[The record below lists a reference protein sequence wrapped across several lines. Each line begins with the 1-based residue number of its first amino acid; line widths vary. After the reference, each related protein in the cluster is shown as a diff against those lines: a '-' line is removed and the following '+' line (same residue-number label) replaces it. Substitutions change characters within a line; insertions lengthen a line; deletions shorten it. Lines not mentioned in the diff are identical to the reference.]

1 MLFIFPWKHCNVVN
15 WVVNCTC
22 VQMDVSENSGTPHF
36 TPQNDMII
44 FSRKTPMGL
53 LGVLPTIL
61 GKSQIF
67 TIYNHLKNC
76 LPFASVVNRSDG
88 LVLGRWRSP
97 PWELGIHE
105 VFSHFSNCKD
115 WNCLVIQFVTFLG
128 WWKRDPQKSLSDLQL
143 DQLGDQKVTAWIT

>member
-1 MLFIFPWKHCNVVN
+1 MFPRIVVPPISHPKMTWSFLVGKPQ
-15 WVVNCTC
+15 WVCW
-22 VQMDVSENSGTPHF
+22 
-36 TPQNDMII
+36 
-44 FSRKTPMGL
+44 
-53 LGVLPTIL
+53 GVLPTIL

-76 LPFASVVNRSDG
+76 RLPFASVVNRSDG
-88 LVLGRWRSP
+88 LVLGRWRIP

-105 VFSHFSNCKD
+105 VFSHFSKLQGLELPGD
-115 WNCLVIQFVTFLG
+115 SIRDTFLG